1 MPTTAGSFALLG
13 SRPKKNAVVIDR
25 LLDAGVI
32 ILGKANM
39 TEFCNYNK
47 TYPGWNSIGGQ
58 TQSAY
63 VVGGVVKGEYK
74 LADISE
80 KSPGGSSTGVAV
92 GTSAS
97 FSPIVVGTETD
108 GSLNPP
114 ASRAALFALKVT
126 VGAASREGI
135 ISISSTFDSLGGMG
149 KIARDVAVLTDVLL
163 DPGPRAKFPNGLSD
177 FLVDGWQGIRVGFV
191 DASLWQLPPKL
202 LVSDDEYKK
211 QMVFIFSS
219 RHVGCAKIEL
229 GATVIAPVELPPPGR
244 GSSLKLDDEA
254 AMPITM
260 RHEFRVLLDAYL
272 TECVGESQVSSLEE
286 LMKWNK
292 DHASLELPQAGQD
305 LLVGSQEDTAPIE
318 KVERARAAVGQI
330 AKNGIDRALAQSGI
344 EAIIAP
350 TESPISSSASSA
362 GYPIATVRLGR

>member
-32 ILGKANM
+32 ILGKAMNI
-39 TEFCNYNK
+39 TRLLQEFCNYNK

-74 LADISE
+74 LADS
-80 KSPGGSSTGVAV
+80 GSSTGVAV
-92 GTSAS
+92 GTSAG

-126 VGAASREGI
+126 VGAAFRDGI

-149 KIARDVAVLTDVLL
+149 KTARDVAVLTDVLL

-211 QMVFIFSS
+211 QM
-219 RHVGCAKIEL
+219 IEL

-362 GYPIATVRLGR
+362 GYPIATVPLGR